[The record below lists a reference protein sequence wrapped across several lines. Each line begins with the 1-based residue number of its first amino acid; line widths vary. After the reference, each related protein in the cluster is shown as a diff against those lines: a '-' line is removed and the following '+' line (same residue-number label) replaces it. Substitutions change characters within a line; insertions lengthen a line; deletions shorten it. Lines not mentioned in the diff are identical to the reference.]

1 MKTPLAYV
9 AKVFPRTSETFVVN
23 EMRALEE
30 LGERPAMFA
39 LHRNPSPVPHAI
51 VAELAAPVFYVED
64 REVDERGV
72 KKAAD
77 HLASALDIEPQDRPR
92 ILPRKYVRLAV
103 AMAELIAEHGVR
115 HLHAHFASR
124 SGHVAALAASLAGI
138 GYSITAH
145 AKDIYHDEV
154 DRDLL
159 AWKIRQSRFVITVTE
174 FNRRHLRDLAAG
186 DAAVAGKVI
195 RLYNGVDLERFR
207 AAGRVAAQPPLVLA
221 IGRLIEKKGFEDLVD
236 ACARVRERDLRFA
249 CEIIGGGELEAV
261 LAERIRTLGLEG
273 CVRLTGTLSTEA
285 VAARLRHAA
294 IVALPC
300 VVGHD
305 GNVDA
310 LPTALLEG
318 MASGAA
324 LISTSISGIPE
335 IVVDGENGRLVP
347 PSDVDELTDALA
359 ELIAD
364 PTRTA
369 AMGMAGRRRA
379 EELFDLRKNVAT
391 LRGHLRAAYG
401 GTDRE
406 RDGAGACS

>member
-1 MKTPLAYV
+1 MNTPLAYV

-23 EMRALEE
+23 EMRALED

-39 LHRNPSPVPHAI
+39 LHHNPVSVPHAI
-51 VAELAAPVFYVED
+51 VSQLAAPVFYVED
-64 REVDERGV
+64 REVDDRSV

-77 HLASALDIEPQDRPR
+77 QLARALGIEPADRPR

-103 AMAELIAEHGVR
+103 AMADLIAEHGVR

-145 AKDIYHDEV
+145 AKDIYHDDV

-159 AWKIRQSRFVITVTE
+159 AWKIRHSRFVITVTE
-174 FNRRHLRDLAAG
+174 FNRRHLGELAGAEE
-186 DAAVAGKVI
+186 AVAAKII

-207 AAGRVAAQPPLVLA
+207 AAGRAAMQPPLILA

-236 ACARVRERDLRFA
+236 ACARVRERGLRFA
-249 CEIIGGGELEAV
+249 CEIIGGGELEGV
-261 LAERIRTLGLEG
+261 LAERIRTLGLDG
-273 CVRLTGTLSTEA
+273 HVRLAGTLSTEA
-285 VAARLRHAA
+285 VAARLRHAS

-347 PSDVDELTDALA
+347 PSDVENLTDALA

-364 PTRTA
+364 PDRTA
-369 AMGMAGRRRA
+369 AMGMEGRRRA

-401 GTDRE
+401 AAG
-406 RDGAGACS
+406 GAQAAAGASS